1 MGDLQPYA
9 DARCSQKPIARKI
22 HVQVACDQIRMF
34 SGTKFVWHPSKYMQK
49 DVTKRD
55 WYRTKAFHLY
65 EPFLSLLGC
74 SACTMDGPYAQQNL
88 RGCSLPS
95 RVHETANAFFDF
107 FLSACNARR
116 VISFFPRAMHGVY
129 FLSACNARRDLSF
142 TRTMCGV

>member
-1 MGDLQPYA
+1 MTTQSKYA
-9 DARCSQKPIARKI
+9 WPDKQYDGNVLGYEEHATDQQTWLIEKGYDEFMTEVRCSQKPIARKI
-22 HVQVACDQIRMF
+22 HVQVACDQMRMF

-95 RVHETANAFFDF
+95 RVH
-107 FLSACNARR
+107 
-116 VISFFPRAMHGVY
+116 
-129 FLSACNARRDLSF
+129 
-142 TRTMCGV
+142 

>member
-1 MGDLQPYA
+1 MTINEASQKAPATSELKQISTCFEHYRKSVVHTHRLRAIEDLQPYA

-22 HVQVACDQIRMF
+22 HVQVACDQMRMF

-74 SACTMDGPYAQQNL
+74 SACTMDGPSTQQNL

-95 RVHETANAFFDF
+95 RVH
-107 FLSACNARR
+107 
-116 VISFFPRAMHGVY
+116 
-129 FLSACNARRDLSF
+129 
-142 TRTMCGV
+142 